1 MHATA
6 SILATALLLL
16 PLAAPAGGREAGGT
30 GAPPAAAPE
39 ARPDAAGAAASPAGQ
54 ARAAAASPADPA
66 SDNAPGAA
74 PGAAAEAAEGTEGAA
89 ANVAYEV
96 VEPGTIRIPAGTYMP
111 LYGAGEGVLE
121 MPAFSLDRRPVT
133 RAEFAAFLADHPAW
147 RRDRVKRIFA
157 DEGYLALWPATN
169 DPGNAVDAA
178 RPATEVSWF
187 AAQAYCQAQ
196 GQRLP
201 TVDEWEY
208 AATRAPA
215 GVGATAWKSTVLTA
229 ANRRARGA
237 PAPVGSGLVGAWG
250 LRDLH
255 GLVQEWTMDFNSVV
269 VSSDSRGTG
278 ARDRGLYCASSARGA
293 ADVGDY
299 AAFLRYAFRASV
311 DGRGTTANLGFRCA
325 GG

>member
-1 MHATA
+1 VRV
-6 SILATALLLL
+6 
-16 PLAAPAGGREAGGT
+16 PAGAHT
-30 GAPPAAAPE
+30 
-39 ARPDAAGAAASPAGQ
+39 
-54 ARAAAASPADPA
+54 
-66 SDNAPGAA
+66 
-74 PGAAAEAAEGTEGAA
+74 
-89 ANVAYEV
+89 
-96 VEPGTIRIPAGTYMP
+96 P
-111 LYGAGEGVLE
+111 LYGAGESAAAIA
-121 MPAFSLDRRPVT
+121 AFTLDRRPVT
-133 RAEFAAFLADHPAW
+133 RAEFAAFLADRPEW
-147 RRDRVKRIFA
+147 RRDQVKRIFA
-157 DEGYLALWPATN
+157 DEGYLAAWPAAD
-169 DPGNAVDAA
+169 DPGNAVDGA

-187 AAQAYCQAQ
+187 AAQAYCRAR

-208 AATRAPA
+208 AATAAPQ
-215 GVGATAWKSTVLTA
+215 GVGAEAWKSTVLAA

-237 PAPVGSGLVGAWG
+237 PAPVGTGLTGAWG

-311 DGRGTTANLGFRCA
+311 HGRTTTANLGFRCA